1 MAGKTDV
8 SVNLADAFV
17 TMPTPLVD
25 WLVVAPLVICLG
37 AGGLLM
43 MLRKNIRHHAPIALV
58 ALALVVVLNAALLWR
73 VLESGPVVM
82 TMGRWLPPFG
92 ITFAAD
98 ILGVLF
104 ALTAAIVAFFGAL
117 FARFDVDNTELR
129 YGFYPFLMMMMA
141 GITGAFLTGDIFNLY
156 VWFEVLLI
164 SSFGLIVLGSRHDQ
178 LDGALRYAF
187 LNLIAT
193 TVFLVTTGYLY
204 GVFGTLN
211 MADIARKAE
220 GLRDTAPIM
229 TLAVLYF
236 FAFAMKAAAFP
247 MNFWLPASYHTPRS
261 VVSALFAGLLTKV
274 GIYALLRTGFTLF
287 SYELQ
292 SFSGGFAIVA
302 ALTMLLGALGALAQ
316 NDVRK
321 MMAFTV
327 ISGIGVMLMGFA
339 LGQSLG
345 LAGTI
350 FYALHSMIAMTAIYL
365 LAGLMHRRMGTP
377 NLSEA
382 GGIYQASP
390 VLAGIALVLILTV
403 AGLPPFSGLWPK
415 IMLVK
420 AGLDVGAF
428 WLVSVLLVSAFITT
442 MALGR
447 VFLLAFWRP
456 APNGEALPVFAK
468 KHQSSAMIA
477 LVGLTVPLVV
487 FGLYPEPI
495 VQVSL
500 RAAEW
505 LQNPQPYIQAVFPA
519 ADQAVNP

>member
-1 MAGKTDV
+1 MAGKVEITE
-8 SVNLADAFV
+8 NLANAFV
-17 TMPTPLVD
+17 MTPTPLAD

-37 AGGLLM
+37 AGGLLL
-43 MLRKNIRHHAPIALV
+43 MLRKNIRHHPAV
-58 ALALVVVLNAALLWR
+58 ALIAFAFVIVANILLLIR
-73 VLESGPVVM
+73 VLENGPVAM

-98 ILGVLF
+98 IVGVLF
-104 ALTAAIVAFFGAL
+104 ALTSSIVAFFGAL
-117 FARFDVDNTELR
+117 FARMDVDYTERR

-141 GITGAFLTGDIFNLY
+141 GVTGSFLTGDIFNLY

-220 GLRDTAPIM
+220 TLRDTGPLM

-247 MNFWLPASYHTPRS
+247 LNFWLPASYHTPRA

-274 GIYALLRTGFTLF
+274 GIYALLRTGYTLF
-287 SYELQ
+287 PFELQ
-292 SFSGGFAIVA
+292 QFSGMFAIIA
-302 ALTMLLGALGALAQ
+302 ALTMLLGAFGALAQ
-316 NDVRK
+316 NDIRK
-321 MMAFTV
+321 MMAFLI

-339 LGQSLG
+339 LGQPLG
-345 LAGTI
+345 LAATI
-350 FYALHSMIAMTAIYL
+350 FYAMHSMLSMTAIYL
-365 LAGLMHRRMGTP
+365 LAGLMHRWMGTP

-382 GGIYQASP
+382 GGLYQASP
-390 VLAGIALVLILTV
+390 LLAGIALVLILNV
-403 AGLPPFSGLWPK
+403 VGLPPFSGLWPK
-415 IMLVK
+415 VMLVK

-428 WLVSVLLVSAFITT
+428 WLVAVLLVSAFITT
-442 MALGR
+442 IALGR
-447 VFLLAFWRP
+447 MFSLAFWRP
-456 APNGEALPVFAK
+456 TPGNIVLPALDIK
-468 KHQSSAMIA
+468 NQTSALIA
-477 LVGLTVPLVV
+477 LAGLTLPLIIV
-487 FGLYPEPI
+487 GLYPEP
-495 VQVSL
+495 VVAVSL

-505 LQNPQPYIQAVFPA
+505 LQNPQSYIDAVFPVA
-519 ADQAVNP
+519 TSTVTP

>member
-1 MAGKTDV
+1 MAGKTEIA
-8 SVNLADAFV
+8 VNLADAFV
-17 TMPTPLVD
+17 MTPTPMAD
-25 WLVVAPLVICLG
+25 WLVIAPLVICLG

-43 MLRKNIRHHAPIALV
+43 MLRKDIRQHAPIALV
-58 ALALVVVLNAALLWR
+58 SLALVIAADAALLWR
-73 VLESGPVVM
+73 VLENGPVVM

-98 ILGVLF
+98 IVGVLF

-117 FARFDVDNTELR
+117 FALMDIDNTERR

-141 GITGAFLTGDIFNLY
+141 GVSGAFLTGDIFNLY

-220 GLRDTAPIM
+220 GLRDTGPLM
-229 TLAVLYF
+229 TIAVLYF

-247 MNFWLPASYHTPRS
+247 LNFWLPASYHTPRA

-287 SYELQ
+287 PYELQ
-292 SFSGGFAIVA
+292 AFNGAFAMVA

-316 NDVRK
+316 NDIRK
-321 MMAFTV
+321 MMAFLIV
-327 ISGIGVMLMGFA
+327 SGIGVMLMGFA
-339 LGQSLG
+339 LGQALG

-350 FYALHSMIAMTAIYL
+350 FYAMHSMLSMTAIYL

-377 NLSEA
+377 NLSGA
-382 GGIYQASP
+382 GGLYESSP
-390 VLAGIALVLILTV
+390 LLAAISLVLIFAV

-415 IMLVK
+415 VMLVK
-420 AGLDVGAF
+420 SGLDVGAF
-428 WLVSVLLVSAFITT
+428 WLVGVLLGSAFITT
-442 MALGR
+442 IALGR
-447 VFLLAFWRP
+447 MFLLAFWRP
-456 APNGEALPVFAK
+456 LPDGVVLPAFIQKGEN
-468 KHQSSAMIA
+468 SAMVA
-477 LVGLTVPLVV
+477 LIGLTIPLVIV
-487 FGLYPEPI
+487 GLYPEPI

-500 RAAEW
+500 NAAEW
-505 LQNPQPYIQAVFPA
+505 LLNPQPYIDAVFPIVG
-519 ADQAVNP
+519 QAVNP